1 MKTLEELLR
10 MKVTINTTDG
20 NTTPEFSPD
29 FRVAVQ
35 NIHHDGVHIIVHPL
49 GHNGETLDLF
59 VRGNQLSN
67 VLRSGE

>member
-1 MKTLEELLR
+1 MKTIEELLR
-10 MKVTINTTDG
+10 MKVTATTSEG
-20 NTTPEFSPD
+20 NSTPEFSPD

-49 GHNGETLDLF
+49 GHDGDTLDLF

-67 VLRSGE
+67 VGRSE